1 MTSRLKLGEH
11 GEVTVTRLAQ
21 KKYRA
26 RVRYRHIDGKIRL
39 LQATSSTR
47 SDASRAVLAKLKD
60 FTTGSNDLTDES
72 TLTEATE
79 RWWEGFIAKGDKTA
93 GTITRYRYLIDSYL
107 LPAIGDVL
115 LIEATTG
122 NLAAFISTV
131 QKNHGATNAKHLRMI
146 LKNVFAL
153 AVLHDALLRN
163 PVDGVP
169 TVTVKREKVTK
180 ALTAQQVKE
189 LRGILHGDVLAVYD
203 LMLGTGCR
211 ISEALGLRW
220 QDIDLIAGTATI
232 AGAVKESSGKTVWEP
247 APKSEGSAQT
257 IYLPTFT
264 LHMLLER
271 RQWCEWVFPSSA
283 GTVMNGNNYRKRLR
297 KMLAGTELEWV
308 TPHTARST
316 VATIV
321 AEGMGV
327 STAASLLGHA
337 SEDVTIRNYIVQQ
350 KVAPD
355 ATAVL
360 DVLG

>member
-39 LQATSSTR
+39 LQATASTR

-60 FTTGSNDLTDES
+60 FTIGSNDLTDES
-72 TLTEATE
+72 SIADATE
-79 RWWEGFIAKGDKTA
+79 RWWEEFTAKDDKTA
-93 GTITRYRYLIDSYL
+93 GTLHRYRYLINSYL

-122 NLAAFISTV
+122 NLAAFISSIR
-131 QKNHGATNAKHLRMI
+131 KDHGATNAKHLRMI

-153 AVLHDALLRN
+153 VVVHDALLRN

-169 TVTVKREKVTK
+169 AVTVKREKATR
-180 ALTAQQVKE
+180 ALTAEQVQE
-189 LRGILHGDVLAVYD
+189 LRKILHGDVLDIYD

-257 IYLPTFT
+257 IYLPTY
-264 LHMLLER
+264 LHPSYAPRTPTVVRVGLPLKRRHRHER
-271 RQWCEWVFPSSA
+271 QQLSQASA
-283 GTVMNGNNYRKRLR
+283 QDAGRYR
-297 KMLAGTELEWV
+297 AG
-308 TPHTARST
+308 
-316 VATIV
+316 
-321 AEGMGV
+321 
-327 STAASLLGHA
+327 LGHPTH
-337 SEDVTIRNYIVQQ
+337 STLNCSHHC
-350 KVAPD
+350 
-355 ATAVL
+355 
-360 DVLG
+360 G

>member
-39 LQATSSTR
+39 IQATSSTR

-72 TLTEATE
+72 TITEATE

-131 QKNHGATNAKHLRMI
+131 HKDHGATNAKHLRMI

-180 ALTAQQVKE
+180 ALTAEQVKD
-189 LRGILHGDVLAVYD
+189 LRGILHGDVLEVFEF
-203 LMLGTGCR
+203 MLGTGCR

-220 QDIDLIAGTATI
+220 QDLDLIAGTATI
-232 AGAVKESSGKTVWEP
+232 NGAVKQVGSKTVWDP
-247 APKSEGSAQT
+247 APKSAGSAQT

-271 RQWCEWVFPSSA
+271 RQWCEWVFPSTA
-283 GTVMNGNNYRKRLR
+283 GTVRGGHNFRSMLR
-297 KMLAGTELEWV
+297 KQLKGTEYEWV
-308 TPHTARST
+308 TPHTARTT

-321 AEGMGV
+321 ADGLGV
-327 STAASLLGHA
+327 SVAAAVLGHS
-337 SEDVTIRNYIVQQ
+337 SEEVTIKNYIVQQ
-350 KVAPD
+350 KVAPNV
-355 ATAVL
+355 TNVL
-360 DVLG
+360 DVLA